1 MRDRPRP
8 TDNNMI
14 MLNCFFITKLQ
25 LITMT
30 AKQNYISEIRQLRQ
44 SHNWDYPTSTTEC
57 YVSAKD

>member
-1 MRDRPRP
+1 
-8 TDNNMI
+8 
-14 MLNCFFITKLQ
+14 
-25 LITMT
+25 MT